1 MRAAVG
7 ASSGNLGAYCH
18 KRHPRGSSAKAF
30 VRGMRQKAWKKL
42 KYPCAARLSEYS
54 ARRANLSALQNF
66 AKKYV
71 QIANCVV

>member
-7 ASSGNLGAYCH
+7 ASSGNLGAYRH
-18 KRHPRGSSAKAF
+18 KRHPRRPFAKAI
-30 VRGMRQKAWKKL
+30 VCGMWQKVWKKL
-42 KYPCAARLSEYS
+42 KYPCVARLSENS